1 MFRSA
6 RSEGLVKVSGLLI
19 GAHLLEQGLALL
31 VGVLG
36 SSLAGL
42 VGQSGAALGGRF
54 GQHGGVNFLVL
65 LGELIL
71 ERIRGRRLNADTK
84 CQGSQSRAS

>member
-1 MFRSA
+1 M
-6 RSEGLVKVSGLLI
+6 
-19 GAHLLEQGLALL
+19 HLEQCLALL

-42 VGQSGAALGGRF
+42 VGQGGAALGGRL

-65 LGELIL
+65 LDKLVL
-71 ERIRGRRLNADTK
+71 ERIEVGTDADTK
-84 CQGSQSRAS
+84 GVRVLEAERADVHEDVVD